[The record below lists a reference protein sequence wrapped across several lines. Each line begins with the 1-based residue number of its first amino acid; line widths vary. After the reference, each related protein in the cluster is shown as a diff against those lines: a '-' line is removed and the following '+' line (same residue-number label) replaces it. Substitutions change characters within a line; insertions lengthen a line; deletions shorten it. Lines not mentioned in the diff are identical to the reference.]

1 MLTLLIGLLVL
12 VFVPFTI
19 WLPAAIGFW
28 LAGLTGATIGA
39 ILGLFL
45 TVFYSVGY

>member
-1 MLTLLIGLLVL
+1 MLTLLIGLLML

-19 WLPAAIGFW
+19 WLPALIGFW
-28 LAGLTGATIGA
+28 LASLTGAAIGA

>member
-19 WLPAAIGFW
+19 WLPAVIGFW
-28 LAGLTGATIGA
+28 IAGLLGAGIGA
-39 ILGLFL
+39 ALGVML
-45 TVFYSVGY
+45 TVSLSY

>member
-19 WLPAAIGFW
+19 WLPAVIGFW
-28 LAGLTGATIGA
+28 LAGMTGAVVGA
-39 ILGLFL
+39 LAGMLL
-45 TVFYSVGY
+45 TVSLSY